1 MDISWVI
8 NLKEEHKGFLTGF
21 VPRKNEVF
29 RRLPPE
35 FLQGYCHG
43 RSATSKV
50 KFTLENPPFMDP
62 STKKW
67 RLNAVQM
74 ECCFLYSSLQLH
86 GCIAIH
92 TWSYIYRKYVIDYD
106 IYVYI

>member
-43 RSATSKV
+43 RSATFQGEVHFGKP
-50 KFTLENPPFMDP
+50 T
-62 STKKW
+62 
-67 RLNAVQM
+67 
-74 ECCFLYSSLQLH
+74 
-86 GCIAIH
+86 
-92 TWSYIYRKYVIDYD
+92 IYGSFN
-106 IYVYI
+106 